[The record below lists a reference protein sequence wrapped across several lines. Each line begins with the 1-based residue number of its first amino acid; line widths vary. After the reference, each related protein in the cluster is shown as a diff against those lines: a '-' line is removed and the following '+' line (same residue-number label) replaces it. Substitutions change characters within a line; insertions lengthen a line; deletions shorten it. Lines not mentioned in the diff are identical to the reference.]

1 MTATFGMRLQN
12 IIEDGTDGDCIDIF
26 QVADGMGVSL
36 ERSFEDS
43 TIIAELKY
51 PDDLSGPTI
60 HVNKKNTPG
69 ETRTSIALLL
79 AKYCLDWGNGTLKES
94 RVDIFYLREIR
105 AYKTSRQVILATR
118 LAIPDSIIEK
128 ANDLRFNSSKY
139 AKDAKLLTNF
149 VDSSIHIPAGS
160 GLLTLLDS
168 FDFSTRVA
176 PLPKMKG
183 FKNATSAY

>member
-60 HVNKKNTPG
+60 HVNKKNTPDV
-69 ETRTSIALLL
+69 TRTSIALLL
-79 AKYCLDWGNGTLKES
+79 AKYCLDWGNGALKDS

>member
-51 PDDLSGPTI
+51 PDDL
-60 HVNKKNTPG
+60 NKKNTPD

-79 AKYCLDWGNGTLKES
+79 AKYCLDWGNGALKDS

-183 FKNATSAY
+183 VKNAASAY